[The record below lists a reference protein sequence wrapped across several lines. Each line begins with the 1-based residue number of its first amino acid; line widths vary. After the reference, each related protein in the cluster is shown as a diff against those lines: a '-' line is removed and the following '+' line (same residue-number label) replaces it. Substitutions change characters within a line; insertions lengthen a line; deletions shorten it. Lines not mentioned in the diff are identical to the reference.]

1 METGRFRYDRGLLAA
16 DELRAWLDP
25 WRMTSDDWTEYLQR
39 ALSLERCAS
48 SPPSPEADD
57 DSTMPEVL
65 DAAVLG

>member
-16 DELRAWLDP
+16 DELQAWLDR
-25 WRMTSDDWTEYLQR
+25 WGMRSDDWTEYLQR